1 MTDSQAEAARV
12 STRSQETPSATVAGG
27 RRGARHPALVVIMV
41 ANFML
46 AFSFQLWRS
55 LFNNFAVGELG
66 VRADQIGLIQSV
78 REIPGLLG
86 FTVGLVAL
94 VLSEMRIVGL
104 SIALLGVGIALTGGV
119 GSLPGLLA
127 STVLMS
133 VGFHAF
139 MPANSSA
146 ILQLTGED
154 EAPHVL
160 GRLTSLNA
168 VAALGGAGLVFVALG
183 PLGFRGL
190 FAVTGVATALGGL
203 VALVWSIRKPALSRS
218 EGDHPGLA
226 AVHPV
231 PGPLGRAGRTP
242 MRRRYWLYYALEFL
256 MGSRRH
262 IFTTF
267 AVFLLV
273 REYNVPAQTIT
284 VLYLVNNLVGAFL
297 YRQFGGIIARFGEKR
312 TLTVNFL
319 LLILVFLGYAYIPVL
334 PVLYGLFLADQ
345 MLFGLRIA
353 LQSYFQK
360 IAVHPRE
367 ITPNL
372 SLGQTINHIAAVIIP
387 LVGGIV
393 WEAVGS
399 QYTFLVGVGIVCTSL
414 VVVQWMRVERDTAS
428 RAVVAIE

>member
-1 MTDSQAEAARV
+1 
-12 STRSQETPSATVAGG
+12 
-27 RRGARHPALVVIMV
+27 MV
-41 ANFML
+41 TNFML
-46 AFSFQLWRS
+46 SFSYQLWRS
-55 LFNNFAVGELG
+55 LFNNFAVDELG

-78 REIPGLLG
+78 REVPGLLG
-86 FTVGLVAL
+86 FAVGLLAM
-94 VLSEMRIVGL
+94 VLTEMHIVGL
-104 SIALLGVGIALTGGV
+104 SVVLLGVGIALTGSSGN
-119 GSLPGLLA
+119 LAGLLA

-133 VGFHAF
+133 VGFHTF
-139 MPANSSA
+139 MPANSSTV
-146 ILQLTGED
+146 LQLTGED
-154 EAPHVL
+154 EAPHML

-168 VAALGGAGLVFVALG
+168 LAALGGAGLVFVALSS
-183 PLGFRGL
+183 LGFRGL
-190 FAVTGVATALGGL
+190 FAVTGASVAIGGL
-203 VALVWSIRKPALSRS
+203 IVLLWAIRRPLLPQPELDEQES
-218 EGDHPGLA
+218 EAIPTMQD
-226 AVHPV
+226 PV
-231 PGPLGRAGRTP
+231 PRAGQAP

-284 VLYLVNNLVGAFL
+284 VLFLVNNLLGIFL
-297 YRQFGGIIARFGEKR
+297 YRQFGRIIARFGERR

-319 LLILVFLGYAYIPVL
+319 LLILVFLGYAYIPAL
-334 PVLYGLFLADQ
+334 PILYGLFLADQ

-387 LVGGIV
+387 LVGGVV
-393 WEAVGS
+393 WETVGS

-414 VVVQWMRVERDTAS
+414 IVVQWMDVEAGTET
-428 RAVVAIE
+428 RAAPVV

>member
-1 MTDSQAEAARV
+1 
-12 STRSQETPSATVAGG
+12 
-27 RRGARHPALVVIMV
+27 MV
-41 ANFML
+41 L
-46 AFSFQLWRS
+46 
-55 LFNNFAVGELG
+55 
-66 VRADQIGLIQSV
+66 
-78 REIPGLLG
+78 
-86 FTVGLVAL
+86 T
-94 VLSEMRIVGL
+94 EMHIVGL
-104 SIALLGVGIALTGGV
+104 SVVLLGVGIALTGSSGN
-119 GSLPGLLA
+119 LAGLLA

-133 VGFHAF
+133 VGFHTF
-139 MPANSSA
+139 MPANSSTV
-146 ILQLTGED
+146 LQLTGED
-154 EAPHVL
+154 EAPHML

-168 VAALGGAGLVFVALG
+168 LAALGGAGLVFVALSS
-183 PLGFRGL
+183 LGFRGL
-190 FAVTGVATALGGL
+190 FAVTGASVAIGGL
-203 VALVWSIRKPALSRS
+203 IVLLWAIRRPLLPQPELDEQES
-218 EGDHPGLA
+218 EAIPTMQD
-226 AVHPV
+226 PV
-231 PGPLGRAGRTP
+231 PRAGQAP

-284 VLYLVNNLVGAFL
+284 VLFLVNNLLGIFL
-297 YRQFGGIIARFGEKR
+297 YRQFGRIIARFGERR

-319 LLILVFLGYAYIPVL
+319 LLILVFLGYAYIPAL
-334 PVLYGLFLADQ
+334 PILYGLFLADQ

-387 LVGGIV
+387 LVGGVV
-393 WEAVGS
+393 WETVGS

-414 VVVQWMRVERDTAS
+414 IVVQWMDVEAGTET
-428 RAVVAIE
+428 RAAPVV

>member
-1 MTDSQAEAARV
+1 MTDSSTAPVSQDTASARA
-12 STRSQETPSATVAGG
+12 TEDRATP
-27 RRGARHPALVVIMV
+27 RRAALVVIMV
-41 ANFML
+41 TNFML
-46 AFSFQLWRS
+46 SFSYQLWRS
-55 LFNNFAVGELG
+55 LFNNFAVDELG

-78 REIPGLLG
+78 REVPGLLG
-86 FTVGLVAL
+86 FAVGLLAM
-94 VLSEMRIVGL
+94 VLTEMHIVGL
-104 SIALLGVGIALTGGV
+104 SVVLLGVGIALTGSSGN
-119 GSLPGLLA
+119 LAGLLA

-133 VGFHAF
+133 VGFHTF
-139 MPANSSA
+139 MPANSSTV
-146 ILQLTGED
+146 LQLTGED
-154 EAPHVL
+154 EAPHML

-168 VAALGGAGLVFVALG
+168 LAALGGAGLVFVALSS
-183 PLGFRGL
+183 LGFRGL
-190 FAVTGVATALGGL
+190 FAVTGASVAIGGL
-203 VALVWSIRKPALSRS
+203 IVLLWAIRRPLLPQPELDEQES
-218 EGDHPGLA
+218 EAIPTMQD
-226 AVHPV
+226 PV
-231 PGPLGRAGRTP
+231 PRAGQAP

-284 VLYLVNNLVGAFL
+284 VLFLVNNLLGIFL
-297 YRQFGGIIARFGEKR
+297 YRQFGRIIARFGERR

-319 LLILVFLGYAYIPVL
+319 LLILVFLGYAYIPAL
-334 PVLYGLFLADQ
+334 PILYGLFLADQ

-387 LVGGIV
+387 LVGGVV
-393 WEAVGS
+393 WETVGS

-414 VVVQWMRVERDTAS
+414 IVVQWMDVEAGTET
-428 RAVVAIE
+428 RAAPVV